1 MAIKQAAPY
10 GEPGTLVEPRRR
22 PFSVDEYYRM
32 ADSGILTDDD
42 RVELI
47 EGEIVQM
54 TPIGSR
60 HAACVKKLIK
70 VFTNMIGGEEILS
83 VQDPI
88 RLDEFTEPEPDI
100 AVLKERD
107 DFYAKSHP
115 GPEDVL
121 LIIEVA
127 DASVRYDREV
137 KIPLYAKA
145 GIPEVWIV
153 NLPDKTIEMFRNPVE
168 SGYEE
173 TSILRKGQS
182 LSPTAFSEVEIR
194 VEEIL
199 V

>member
-1 MAIKQAAPY
+1 MS
-10 GEPGTLVEPRRR
+10 VELQRR
-22 PFSVDEYYRM
+22 PFTVDEYYRM
-32 ADSGILTDDD
+32 ADSGILTEND

-47 EGEIVQM
+47 EGKIVQM

-60 HAACVKKLIK
+60 HAACVSRLNETLVLRLGKQAI
-70 VFTNMIGGEEILS
+70 VY
-83 VQDPI
+83 VQNPL
-88 RLDEFTEPEPDI
+88 RLDEFSEPEPDI
-100 AVLKERD
+100 SLLKPRD
-107 DFYAKSHP
+107 DFYAESHP
-115 GPEDVL
+115 GPSDVL
-121 LIIEVA
+121 LVVEVA

-153 NLPDKTIEMFRNPVE
+153 NLPDKTIEVYRNPVE

-173 TSILRKGQS
+173 TSILRKGQA
-182 LSPTAFSEVEIR
+182 LSPTAFSELEIR

>member
-1 MAIKQAAPY
+1 MAIQQATPY
-10 GEPGTLVEPRRR
+10 AGPGTLAEPRVRA
-22 PFSVDEYYRM
+22 FTVDEYYRM
-32 ADSGILTDDD
+32 ADAGILTEDD

-47 EGEIVQM
+47 EGKIVQM

-60 HAACVKKLIK
+60 HAGCVMRLTKIFVK
-70 VFTNMIGGEEILS
+70 MIGDDGILNGQNP
-83 VQDPI
+83 V
-88 RLDEFTEPEPDI
+88 RLDDYSEPEPDI
-100 AVLKERD
+100 AILRARN
-107 DFYAKSHP
+107 DFYTESHP
-115 GPEDVL
+115 GSEDVL

-153 NLPDKTIEMFRNPVE
+153 NLPDKTIEVYRNPRGSE
-168 SGYEE
+168 YEKIRI
-173 TSILRKGQS
+173 SRKGDT